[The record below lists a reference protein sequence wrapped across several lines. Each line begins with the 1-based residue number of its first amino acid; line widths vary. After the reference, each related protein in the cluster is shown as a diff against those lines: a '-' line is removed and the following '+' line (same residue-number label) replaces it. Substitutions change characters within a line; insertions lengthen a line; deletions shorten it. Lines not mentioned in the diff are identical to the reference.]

1 MCITPTGRTEKL
13 PIYWGSAQC
22 MCVWGSLKTR
32 KLEHTT
38 GSDSAP
44 PLNPGQDN
52 AKDGVSHP
60 RRATRLV
67 ETAEAERLEMYLRS
81 ARYTQPNNYLV
92 SVVGG
97 ADDGFRRRYLD
108 SCRLA
113 DWPSPRP
120 LLQQQD
126 ADGVGHVSS
135 LSSVRQRKTR

>member
-1 MCITPTGRTEKL
+1 MPPTERTEKL

-113 DWPSPRP
+113 DWPSPRAYCYNSGTQMV
-120 LLQQQD
+120 LEIF
-126 ADGVGHVSS
+126 
-135 LSSVRQRKTR
+135 RQRARFDKKTR